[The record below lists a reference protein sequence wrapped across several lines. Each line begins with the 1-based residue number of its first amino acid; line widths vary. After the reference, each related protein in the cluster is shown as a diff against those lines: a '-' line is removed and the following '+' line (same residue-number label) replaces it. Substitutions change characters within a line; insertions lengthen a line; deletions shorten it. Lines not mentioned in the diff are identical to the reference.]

1 MRAYTVH
8 LPPEHDADP
17 LLIKEGF
24 SFCAFL
30 FPLFWALYH
39 RLWVE
44 SAVLILIG
52 AVLFVAQARWG
63 VSPNTAT
70 ALGLAVQTIFAFEAR
85 DFLRAN
91 LTRRGWW
98 QTAVIFGRNIDAA
111 TQRWYHFAGSER

>member
-8 LPPEHDADP
+8 LPSEHGADP

-24 SFCAFL
+24 SLWAFL
-30 FPLFWALYH
+30 FPLLWAIYH

-63 VSPNTAT
+63 ISPNIAT
-70 ALGLAVQTIFAFEAR
+70 ALGLAVQIIFAFEAR

-98 QTAVIFGRNIDAA
+98 QPAIIFGRNTDAA
-111 TQRWYHFAGSER
+111 TQRWYHFSGAER